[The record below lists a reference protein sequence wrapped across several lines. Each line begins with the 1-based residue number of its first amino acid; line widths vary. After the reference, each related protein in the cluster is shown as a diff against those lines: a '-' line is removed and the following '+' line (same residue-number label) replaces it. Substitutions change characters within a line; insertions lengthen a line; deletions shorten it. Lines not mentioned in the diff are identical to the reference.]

1 MHKLQIH
8 RIQKKFRSYN
18 GVNYVVCKECGC
30 HYQDPIIK
38 INYSDS
44 FWQDAVD
51 PDGIKRKFT
60 EERDD
65 RIKNWYGTSI
75 NLINK
80 NRNIKVLDVGCGLG
94 FFLSALNNSIEKYG
108 IEESQFA
115 VDYIKDNFKDINI
128 RKGNIDDVNSLNIE
142 FDVIM
147 FYHVIEHLESPSK
160 SIEILKNKL
169 NNKGL
174 LILGTPNIGSFF
186 SKFFG
191 GNYRNYNPQH
201 LCLYNLG
208 ALRLLME
215 KNNFYIE
222 KIEKPFFGT
231 KYNNFN
237 NFFRLFNPKKISPPF
252 YNSIVTLYLR
262 KRI

>member
-94 FFLSALNNSIEKYG
+94 FF
-108 IEESQFA
+108 
-115 VDYIKDNFKDINI
+115 
-128 RKGNIDDVNSLNIE
+128 
-142 FDVIM
+142 
-147 FYHVIEHLESPSK
+147 
-160 SIEILKNKL
+160 
-169 NNKGL
+169 
-174 LILGTPNIGSFF
+174 
-186 SKFFG
+186 
-191 GNYRNYNPQH
+191 
-201 LCLYNLG
+201 
-208 ALRLLME
+208 
-215 KNNFYIE
+215 
-222 KIEKPFFGT
+222 
-231 KYNNFN
+231 
-237 NFFRLFNPKKISPPF
+237 
-252 YNSIVTLYLR
+252 
-262 KRI
+262 

>member
-1 MHKLQIH
+1 VFKLQFCKI
-8 RIQKKFRSYN
+8 KKIFKSYN
-18 GVNYVVCKECGC
+18 QVNYVICKECGC
-30 HYQDPIIK
+30 HYQNPVIK
-38 INYSDS
+38 TDYSKS
-44 FWQDAVD
+44 YWQVSSD
-51 PDGIKRKFT
+51 PDGVKRNFQ
-60 EERDD
+60 EERVDK
-65 RIKNWYGTSI
+65 IKNFYGNSI

-80 NRNIKVLDVGCGLG
+80 NKNIKVLDVGCGMG
-94 FFLSALNNSIEKYG
+94 FFLSSLNSTIEKYG
-108 IEESQFA
+108 IEESQYA
-115 VDYIKDNFKDINI
+115 VDFIKNNFKDII
-128 RKGNIDDVNSLNIE
+128 IKKGNINDVYNLKLN